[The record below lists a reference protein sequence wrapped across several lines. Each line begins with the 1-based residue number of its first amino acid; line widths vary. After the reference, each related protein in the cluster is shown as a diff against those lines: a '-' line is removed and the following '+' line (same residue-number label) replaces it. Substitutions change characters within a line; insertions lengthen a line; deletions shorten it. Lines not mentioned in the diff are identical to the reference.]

1 MHPLRNNFII
11 VSHTRAYNATFICF
25 KSVHI
30 CYDLMYIITFNIK
43 TVPINGKFFVF
54 CIQDNILFPKIWES
68 LSSMFKEIDSS
79 CS

>member
-1 MHPLRNNFII
+1 MHFLRNYLILLTII
-11 VSHTRAYNATFICF
+11 RTYNATFRCF

-30 CYDLMYIITFNIK
+30 CHNLMYIIAFNIK